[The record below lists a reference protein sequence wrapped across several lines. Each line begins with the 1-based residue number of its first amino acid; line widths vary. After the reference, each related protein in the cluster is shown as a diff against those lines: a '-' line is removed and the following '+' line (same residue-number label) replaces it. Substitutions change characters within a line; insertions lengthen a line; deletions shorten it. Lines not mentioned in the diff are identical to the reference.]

1 MRKFNL
7 RKRKIMKPLLAA
19 GYQATENGELFSEMV
34 CDYKESVGEIYF
46 SWGATPSGRPGV
58 PLTDWELQERLEYEL
73 GALRANG
80 FKLDLLF
87 NGNCYGAEAISEHLA
102 GEYCG
107 ILDYLDSRDLLPETV
122 TTASIFLAEV
132 LKKEFPQIERRA
144 SVNMRLDSTL
154 ALEFLGDLFDSFYIR
169 RDLQRNLETVK
180 VFRKWCDEHGKK
192 MGILANSGC
201 LRNCPA
207 QTFHDNLVAHQR
219 ELYKY
224 RNLPDAMT
232 TFCMKHYRSKENMS
246 DFLKSSWIRPEDLHY
261 YDGLVDFVKIATRQH
276 DRPRTVIAAYANRS
290 YSGDL
295 AALMEPNFS
304 TLFASSGCIEN
315 ALLPGL
321 EELPADCARNC
332 TRCGRCEEIL
342 KKALVRHGN

>member
-1 MRKFNL
+1 
-7 RKRKIMKPLLAA
+7 MKTLLAA
-19 GYQATENGELFSEMV
+19 GYQFPENGELFSEIV
-34 CDYKESVGEIYF
+34 SDYKESVGEIYF
-46 SWGATPSGRPGV
+46 SWGMTPSGRPGI
-58 PLTDWELQERLEYEL
+58 PLTDWEHQERLEYEL
-73 GALRANG
+73 GVLRSQG

-87 NGNCYGAEAISEHLA
+87 NANCYGADAISEHLA

-107 ILDYLDSRDLLPETV
+107 ILAYLESRDLLPEIV

-180 VFRKWCDEHGKK
+180 MFRKWCDEHGKK

-207 QTFHDNLVAHQR
+207 QTFHDNLVAHQK
-219 ELYKY
+219 ELYKL

-232 TFCMKHYRSKENMS
+232 TFCMKHYRNKENIS

-261 YDGLVDFVKIATRQH
+261 YDDLVDFVKIATRQH
-276 DRPRTVIAAYANRS
+276 DRPRRVIAAYANRS
-290 YSGDL
+290 YEGDL

-304 TLFASSGCIEN
+304 SLFAAEGYIEN
-315 ALLPGL
+315 ALFTNF
-321 EELPADCARNC
+321 EELPADCAVNC
-332 TRCGRCEEIL
+332 TDCGKC
-342 KKALVRHGN
+342 KALLQKVFVPHSTKG

>member
-1 MRKFNL
+1 
-7 RKRKIMKPLLAA
+7 MKPLLAV
-19 GYQATENGELFSEMV
+19 GYQATEGAQLFSEIV
-34 CDYKESVGEIYF
+34 SDYKESIGEIYF

-58 PLTDWELQERLEYEL
+58 PLTDWELQERMEYEL
-73 GALRANG
+73 GTLRSQG

-87 NGNCYGAEAISEHLA
+87 NGNCYGADAISEHLA
-102 GEYCG
+102 AEYCG
-107 ILDYLDSRDLLPETV
+107 ILSYLESRGLLPEIV
-122 TTASIFLAEV
+122 TTASPFLANV
-132 LKKEFPQIERRA
+132 LKNEFPEIERRA
-144 SVNMRLDSTL
+144 SVNMRIDSTL

-169 RDLQRNLETVK
+169 RDLQRNVDTVK
-180 VFRKWCDEHGKK
+180 IFRKWCDDHGKK

-219 ELYKY
+219 DVYKQ
-224 RNLPDAMT
+224 RNLPDSMT
-232 TFCMKHYRSKENMS
+232 TFCMKHYRNKEHMA
-246 DFLKSSWIRPEDLHY
+246 DFLKSSWIRPEDLHH
-261 YDGLVDFVKIATRQH
+261 YDDLADFIKIATRQH

-304 TLFASSGCIEN
+304 SLFAPAGYIEN

-321 EELPADCARNC
+321 EELPADCAVNC
-332 TRCGRCEEIL
+332 THCGKCEEIL
-342 KKALVRHGN
+342 KKVFVPRTLQ